1 MFKNFRP
8 IPLQGRGARKNTKSR
23 DINTKSANQNMY
35 SHSYVN
41 KKDRFQRFDGNLTS
55 VLISN

>member
-23 DINTKSANQNMY
+23 DINKSTNQNMY
-35 SHSYVN
+35 SHNFVN

>member
-8 IPLQGRGARKNTKSR
+8 IPLQGRGAGKNTKSK
-23 DINTKSANQNMY
+23 DVNKSTNQNMY
-35 SHSYVN
+35 SHNFVN